1 MKCYKLMKQ
10 RKDGSLGS
18 LFINAKEK
26 YQLNKWMDAEFI
38 PTKGFA
44 DRYGWHCTLGTA
56 NAPHL
61 KRELKSGEK
70 RVWVEVDV
78 DGVELYNRPESQGGT
93 WVLASK
99 MKIIGVMK

>member
-44 DRYGWHCTLGTA
+44 DRYGWHCTLKPV
-56 NAPHL
+56 APHL
-61 KRELKSGEK
+61 KEELSNGEK

-93 WVLASK
+93 WVLANK

>member
-1 MKCYKLMKQ
+1 MRAYKLMKL

-26 YQLNKWMDAEFI
+26 YPIGKWMDAEFI

-44 DRYGWHCTLGTA
+44 DRYGWHCTLKPVT
-56 NAPHL
+56 PHL
-61 KRELKSGEK
+61 KESLSNGEK